1 MDMSIQRKKLCAAA
15 PLPSTGGERLR
26 RRLRMSWTFKVDSTR
41 KIKTNA
47 VNWKYIITALLTTL
61 CSSAC
66 TSDEELPQSFVRQD
80 GMVKTQ
86 FNISVATS
94 GHDTRMGD
102 DELQWGQT
110 LSAFRGMESIVV
122 KPFSAWPVKQT
133 DTPLGPDLT
142 LERMVKPVEYD
153 QQANYIPA
161 GSEYL
166 LTGSHSALYEDVDVP
181 NGTNAFLFYGKA
193 IADPQTD
200 AEKHRYGVLTPTA
213 IDDTPAR
220 NTFRLSQINPEA
232 KLDDEGYALHI
243 ADYLTQIANS
253 RNGSNEAWSEAP
265 TLVVRDL
272 YNSFTGNTPTGN
284 TPTGIKPLAGS
295 TRNAQAVVQ
304 ELYTSSLENSELAGY
319 VQAAILNAYA
329 YDDTSKK
336 YVTGVDDSGNLI
348 FNASLLGDISTTDYF
363 PANVGLP
370 DGAAALAWNTTDSR
384 FDMVR
389 TFSDAM
395 GYTPTLNTTDMAFF
409 VYPPALWYFAN
420 TPVMTSSSEQ
430 RDNYTADKTWD
441 EIRSLYQDQGVGANS
456 KSVIMKQQVQY
467 AVACLEVKVKCASAT
482 LKDQQD
488 ADVRYNDGGFP
499 ITAVLAGTQRH
510 AAFDFT
516 PGGTDSYTLYDNIV
530 PTAFKA
536 SATNNFDTMTPSRTL
551 VMESEPGEALNIV
564 VEFVNNSGHD
574 FYGHEGDLISKGCKF
589 YLIAKLDPAV
599 NTTEADPNY
608 KEQDPETPWGT
619 TTPEQLINHVFKQ
632 DHVTQ
637 ALLTIQDLKNAYNLV
652 PDLRLPKLDLGLY
665 VNLEWQTG
673 IEMGTVEIGS
683 NP

>member
-1 MDMSIQRKKLCAAA
+1 M
-15 PLPSTGGERLR
+15 
-26 RRLRMSWTFKVDSTR
+26 
-41 KIKTNA
+41 
-47 VNWKYIITALLTTL
+47 NWKHITTALLTTL
-61 CSSAC
+61 CFSAC

-166 LTGSHSALYEDVDVP
+166 LTGSQSALYEDVDVP

-193 IADPQTD
+193 IANPQTD

-220 NTFRLSQINPEA
+220 NTFQLSQINPEA
-232 KLDDEGYALHI
+232 KLDDKGYALHI

-253 RNGSNEAWSEAP
+253 RNGSNQAWSQTP
-265 TLVVRDL
+265 TPVVLDL
-272 YNSFTGNTPTGN
+272 YNSFTGNTPTG
-284 TPTGIKPLAGS
+284 IKPIAGS
-295 TRNAQAVVQ
+295 TRNMQAVVQ
-304 ELYTSSLENSELAGY
+304 ELYTSCRENTELKGY
-319 VQAAILNAYA
+319 VESAILNAYA
-329 YDDTSKK
+329 DGNTSKK
-336 YVTGVDDSGNLI
+336 YVTGVDASGNLI
-348 FNASLLGDISTTDYF
+348 FNASLLGDITTTDYF
-363 PANVGLP
+363 PANMGLP
-370 DGAAALAWNTTDSR
+370 DGAAALAWNTTDKK
-384 FDMVR
+384 FYVVK
-389 TFSDAM
+389 TFNDAM
-395 GYTPTLNTTDMAFF
+395 FYTPTLNITDMAFF

-441 EIRSLYQDQGVGANS
+441 EIRGLYQDQGVGANS

-482 LKDQQD
+482 LEDQQG

-516 PGGTDSYTLYDNIV
+516 PGGGESYTLYDNIV

-599 NTTEADPNY
+599 NNAEADPNY

-619 TTPEQLINHVFKQ
+619 ATPEQLINHVFKQ
-632 DHVTQ
+632 DHVTK
-637 ALLTIQDLKNAYNLV
+637 AHLTIQNLKNAYNLV

-673 IEMGTVEIGS
+673 IQMGTVEIGS

>member
-1 MDMSIQRKKLCAAA
+1 M
-15 PLPSTGGERLR
+15 
-26 RRLRMSWTFKVDSTR
+26 
-41 KIKTNA
+41 
-47 VNWKYIITALLTTL
+47 NWKLITAALLAAL
-61 CSSAC
+61 CSAC
-66 TSDEELPQSFVRQD
+66 ATSEEDTQPYVRPE
-80 GMVKTQ
+80 GTVKTQ
-86 FNISVATS
+86 FNISIAAAT
-94 GHDTRMGD
+94 GHATRMGD

-142 LERMVKPVEYD
+142 LERMVKPVEYST
-153 QQANYIPA
+153 QANYIPA
-161 GSEYL
+161 GREYL

-200 AEKHRYGVLTPTA
+200 AEKHQYGVLTPTA

-232 KLDDEGYALHI
+232 KLDDKGYARHI
-243 ADYLTQIANS
+243 ADYLTQIANAK
-253 RNGSNEAWSEAP
+253 NGSNEAWSQAP
-265 TLVVRDL
+265 TQVVLDL
-272 YNSFTGNTPTGN
+272 FNSFTGNTPTG
-284 TPTGIKPLAGS
+284 IKPIAGS
-295 TRNAQAVVQ
+295 TRNMQAVVQ
-304 ELYTSSLENSELAGY
+304 DLYNSTRENSELEGY
-319 VQAAILNAYA
+319 VKNTILGAYA
-329 YDDTSKK
+329 DGDPSKK

-348 FNASLLGDISTTDYF
+348 FNASLLGDITTTDYF

-370 DGAAALAWNTTDSR
+370 DGAAALAWNSTDKK
-384 FDMVR
+384 FYVVK
-389 TFSDAM
+389 TFNDAM

-441 EIRSLYQDQGVGANS
+441 EIRALYQDQGVGANS

-482 LKDQQD
+482 LKDQQG

-516 PGGTDSYTLYDNIV
+516 PGGGESFTLYDNIV

-551 VMESEPGEALNIV
+551 VMESKPGEALNIV

-599 NTTEADPNY
+599 NNAEADPNY

-632 DHVTQ
+632 DHVTK
-637 ALLTIQDLKNAYNLV
+637 AHLTIQNLENAYNLV

-673 IEMGTVEIGS
+673 IQMGTIDIS
-683 NP
+683 DNP